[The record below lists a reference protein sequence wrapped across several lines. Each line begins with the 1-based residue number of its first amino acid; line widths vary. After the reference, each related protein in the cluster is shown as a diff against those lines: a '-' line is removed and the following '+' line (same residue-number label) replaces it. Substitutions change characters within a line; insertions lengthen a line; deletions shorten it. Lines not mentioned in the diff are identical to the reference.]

1 MTALLIIFAKEP
13 RPGRVKT
20 RLSPPLSPEEAAQL
34 YHSFLQDI
42 LEEMARV
49 PAVRLALAFS
59 PPGAEG
65 FFQNQAFSGAD
76 LFPQEGADLGE
87 RMIRAFTRS
96 FDEGFG
102 PVLLRG
108 SDVPDLTAAVVSEAR
123 EVLAAGQAEV
133 ALGPCPDGGY
143 YLVGLSEP
151 QPQLFQGP
159 AWSSGTVLTDTLRL
173 ASQWGLR
180 VHLLPSWTDI
190 DTSADLQAF
199 LQRPRPAPEPGWR
212 SFQEARRLLGNQGPN
227 IPKPEG

>member
-59 PPGAEG
+59 PPGAQG
-65 FFQNQAFSGAD
+65 FFRSQAFPGAD

-87 RMIRAFTRS
+87 RMARAFARG
-96 FDEGFG
+96 FAEGFG

-108 SDVPDLTAAVVSEAR
+108 SDVPDLAAAVVSEAR

-151 QPQLFQGP
+151 QPSLFQGP

-173 ASQWGLR
+173 ARELGLR
-180 VHLLPSWTDI
+180 VHLLPPWTDI
-190 DTSADLQAF
+190 DTSADLLAF
-199 LQRPRPAPEPGWR
+199 LHRPRSAPEPGWR
-212 SFQEARRLLGNQGPN
+212 SFQEARRLLGRQGPN
-227 IPKPEG
+227 IPEPGR